1 MFMSSVLRTIALLL
15 LAFSPAIASPYAAPS
30 IAETM
35 SGSASITKIC
45 QFGKGTWVENIAV
58 RSNGSLV
65 VVLYDRP
72 EVWEVN
78 PLISDADPKM
88 LIRFEDATRITGIT
102 EPVADNF
109 VVMVSMKAGGF
120 TIWKL
125 SLNSSQ
131 TNATQVIA
139 TVPGA
144 GSLNGLTAL
153 SSTIALAADTGRGVV
168 HRFDLARGEA
178 TVVLRDPTM
187 SLPVVGGG
195 INGVRY
201 RAGFLYYTN
210 SLKGILARIP
220 IDATTAEA
228 TGPAE
233 VLASGLI
240 GIDDFALGHSD
251 DEFFIMD
258 WIRSRILK
266 VTPGGTTE
274 VLAASSDGVAWPTSA
289 QFGRTDEDINT
300 IYVTSSGNPASLV
313 FGKFEGGKIL
323 AVRV

>member
-1 MFMSSVLRTIALLL
+1 MFVSSVLRTVAFLLL
-15 LAFSPAIASPYAAPS
+15 PFSPTIASPYAAPS
-30 IAETM
+30 IAETV
-35 SGSASITKIC
+35 SKSASITKIY

-58 RSNGSLV
+58 RSNGNLV

-78 PLISDADPKM
+78 PFIPDAEAKM
-88 LIRFEDATRITGIT
+88 LNQFEDATRITGIT

-120 TIWKL
+120 TIWNL
-125 SLNSSQ
+125 DLTSSQ

-144 GSLNGLTAL
+144 GSLNGLTTL
-153 SSTIALAADTGRGVV
+153 SSTMALAADTGKGVV
-168 HRFDLARGEA
+168 HRFDLARGE
-178 TVVLRDPTM
+178 TSVVLRDPTM
-187 SLPVVGGG
+187 SLPIVGGG

-210 SLKGILARIP
+210 SLRGMLARIP

-228 TGPAE
+228 TGPSE

-251 DEFFIMD
+251 DEFFVMD
-258 WIRSRILK
+258 WVRSRILK
-266 VTPGGTTE
+266 VIAGGTKE
-274 VLAASSDGVAWPTSA
+274 VLAAGSDGVAWPTSA
-289 QFGRTDEDINT
+289 QFGRTDADRNT
-300 IYVTSSGNPASLV
+300 IYVTSSGNPTALV
-313 FGKFEGGKIL
+313 LGNFEGGKIL
-323 AVRV
+323 AVRL